1 MHVYVPSAPGCWAA
15 FTSLQAHELERFGG
29 HRAHGLVA
37 DCYMAQHPGDGSDR
51 RDRQSVFVHLV
62 GLCAVLERG
71 WPNSRSLLALL
82 TATRRQFPALTRPSD
97 PGSICVNDLA
107 CVQDAI
113 EYQSCAASWATEVW
127 RSWAPAHG
135 LIRATLDELE
145 HAPNRPARAAAAR
158 RSGSDMAGPWA
169 GRRCCSGT
177 KAVAD
182 SQLGHATASACLDH
196 QADIRIA
203 DKSVLLRWELATE
216 SRARASR
223 DCSTEAQPRRLDDWI
238 GWASRSSR
246 PAFVLAPARDGDSAS

>member
-135 LIRATLDELE
+135 LIRAMLDELE

-169 GRRCCSGT
+169 ERRCCYGT
-177 KAVAD
+177 GPGASNGV
-182 SQLGHATASACLDH
+182 QLASASSCRMTGSAARPAPGLMCRRSS
-196 QADIRIA
+196 IPG
-203 DKSVLLRWELATE
+203 
-216 SRARASR
+216 ARAEGPVGPAPGESSGYGGVLPSSISAAWSR
-223 DCSTEAQPRRLDDWI
+223 
-238 GWASRSSR
+238 
-246 PAFVLAPARDGDSAS
+246 

>member
-169 GRRCCSGT
+169 GRRCCYGTPSTPSDDPGFAAASWWPGVESGSGRPLTELWPSSSGT
-177 KAVAD
+177 
-182 SQLGHATASACLDH
+182 GGSA
-196 QADIRIA
+196 RVPVR
-203 DKSVLLRWELATE
+203 SE
-216 SRARASR
+216 SRRAVRVRR
-223 DCSTEAQPRRLDDWI
+223 DAWV
-238 GWASRSSR
+238 SS
-246 PAFVLAPARDGDSAS
+246 L